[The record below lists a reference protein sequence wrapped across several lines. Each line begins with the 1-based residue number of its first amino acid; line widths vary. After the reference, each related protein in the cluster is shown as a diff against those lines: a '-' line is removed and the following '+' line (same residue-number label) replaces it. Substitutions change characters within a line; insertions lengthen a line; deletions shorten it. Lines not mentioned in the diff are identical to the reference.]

1 MAFLKKSKIYLITLL
16 RRISNL
22 ESKFSCFYTKKIYFK
37 LLKKLA
43 KLLIE
48 TIVFSSRVTISG
60 SEPVNELLDKNL
72 PLIFIFWH
80 RHILFVIH
88 QFKNTGARP
97 LISLSSDGELV
108 AAVAEE
114 FAMKPIR
121 GSSSK
126 GGARAF
132 LHMVRSVQKENA
144 RVLIT
149 ADGPKGPARRIKA
162 GTVQLAAKTG
172 AFVIPISWN
181 SSRVKVLEK
190 SWDRFLVPLPFGRI
204 HFAYG
209 KPLKITAGKDEAS
222 LQQAADMLAEKLNQL
237 EESL

>member
-1 MAFLKKSKIYLITLL
+1 MTFPGKIK
-16 RRISNL
+16 NL
-22 ESKFSCFYTKKIYFK
+22 

-48 TIVFSSRVTISG
+48 TIVFSSRVTVSG
-60 SEPVNELLDKNL
+60 HEKIVELQKQNQ
-72 PLIFIFWH
+72 PMIFIFWH
-80 RHILFVIH
+80 RHLLFVIH

-108 AAVAEE
+108 TAVAEE
-114 FAMKPIR
+114 FGMKPIR

-132 LHMVRSVQKENA
+132 LSMVRSVEQEKSQ
-144 RVLIT
+144 VLIT

-162 GTVQLAAKTG
+162 GTVQLASKTG
-172 AFVIPISWN
+172 AAVIPISWKG
-181 SSRVKVLEK
+181 SRVKVLEK
-190 SWDRFLVPLPFGRI
+190 SWDRFVVPLPFGRI
-204 HFAYG
+204 HFAFG
-209 KPLKITAGKDEAS
+209 QPLRISAGDEAG
-222 LQQAADMLAEKLNQL
+222 LQQAADMLAEKLDRL

>member
-1 MAFLKKSKIYLITLL
+1 MTFPRKIKTL
-16 RRISNL
+16 
-22 ESKFSCFYTKKIYFK
+22 

-48 TIVFSSRVTISG
+48 SIVFSSRITISG
-60 SEPVNELLDKNL
+60 RENINALQNKNL

-114 FAMKPIR
+114 FGMKPIR

-132 LHMVRSVQKENA
+132 LNMVRSVQMENA
-144 RVLIT
+144 QVLIT
-149 ADGPKGPARRIKA
+149 ADGPKGPARQIKA
-162 GTVQLAAKTG
+162 GTVQLALKTR
-172 AFVIPISWN
+172 ATVIPISWR
-181 SSRVKVLEK
+181 SSRVKILEK
-190 SWDRFLVPLPFGRI
+190 SWDRFMIPLPFGRI

-209 KPLKITAGKDEAS
+209 QPLQISNNGDQAA
-222 LQQAADMLAEKLNQL
+222 LQKAADMLAEQLDQL

>member
-1 MAFLKKSKIYLITLL
+1 M
-16 RRISNL
+16 R
-22 ESKFSCFYTKKIYFK
+22 
-37 LLKKLA
+37 KLA
-43 KLLIE
+43 WLLIE
-48 TIVFSSRVTISG
+48 AVVLCSKVTVSG
-60 SEPVNELLDKNL
+60 RDAVLALQRDGA

-88 QFKNTGARP
+88 QFRNCGARP

-108 AAVAEE
+108 AAVAGE
-114 FAMKPIR
+114 FGMDPVR

-132 LHMVRSVQKENA
+132 LELVRSVKQEKSL
-144 RVLIT
+144 VLIT
-149 ADGPKGPARRIKA
+149 ADGPKGPARRVKE

-172 AFVIPISWN
+172 AWVIPVSWGA
-181 SSRVKVLEK
+181 SRVKILEK
-190 SWDRFLVPLPFGRI
+190 SWDRFLIPLPFGHI

-209 KPLKITAGKDEAS
+209 EPLRIDSTENLQLTAE
-222 LQQAADMLAEKLNQL
+222 MLALKLNQL